1 MVAKI
6 RERLAISKQ
15 AIQKCD
21 VEGVNPR
28 KLNDLE
34 ARKQNQINL
43 LALEFYI

>member
-1 MVAKI
+1 
-6 RERLAISKQ
+6 
-15 AIQKCD
+15 

-43 LALEFYI
+43 LALEFYIWFK